1 MNTIFFHT
9 TDEDVHVK
17 EIFRGTENIEDFLTT
32 NGLTEEEVS
41 LLLEGILNVASM
53 IPSLGNQ
60 RLKPITCNPQML
72 ASYLITDD
80 LEAVKEISNA
90 LCNLNTN
97 QITQLT
103 DLIQTNL
110 DTETLINRGEEA
122 ANRTL
127 SYNMTRLQNISNPDI
142 LNPELRPRGFQHGM
156 FQP

>member
-122 ANRTL
+122 ANKTL

>member
-1 MNTIFFHT
+1 
-9 TDEDVHVK
+9 
-17 EIFRGTENIEDFLTT
+17 LTT
-32 NGLTEEEVS
+32 NGLTKGEVS
-41 LLLEGILNVASM
+41 LLLEGILNVALM

-80 LEAVKEISNA
+80 LEAVKEISEA
-90 LCNLNTN
+90 LCNLNTD
-97 QITQLT
+97 QITKLT

-127 SYNMTRLQNISNPDI
+127 SYNMTRLQNISNQNFEP
-142 LNPELRPRGFQHGM
+142 
-156 FQP
+156 

>member
-1 MNTIFFHT
+1 MLEPDWLELNTNEYNFHA

-17 EIFRGTENIEDFLTT
+17 EFFRGTENIEEFLTT

-41 LLLEGILNVASM
+41 LLLDGILNVASM

-72 ASYLITDD
+72 ASYLVTDD
-80 LEAVKEISNA
+80 LEAVKTISNA
-90 LCNLNTN
+90 LCNLNTD

-103 DLIQTNL
+103 NLIQTNL

-122 ANRTL
+122 ANKTL
-127 SYNMTRLQNISNPDI
+127 SYNMTRLQNIST
-142 LNPELRPRGFQHGM
+142 PEF
-156 FQP
+156 

>member
-1 MNTIFFHT
+1 
-9 TDEDVHVK
+9 
-17 EIFRGTENIEDFLTT
+17 
-32 NGLTEEEVS
+32 
-41 LLLEGILNVASM
+41 M

-90 LCNLNTN
+90 LCNLNTD
-97 QITQLT
+97 QITKLT

-127 SYNMTRLQNISNPDI
+127 SYNMTRLQNISIPDFYTLSFNPRI
-142 LNPELRPRGFQHGM
+142 FSAGRFNHELFSPGLKSMGVNCPYSICLTTFLLQN
-156 FQP
+156 FQPHIHG

>member
-1 MNTIFFHT
+1 MNTILFFHA

-41 LLLEGILNVASM
+41 LLLDGILNVASM
-53 IPSLGNQ
+53 IPSLGSQ
-60 RLKPITCNPQML
+60 RLKPITCNPQKL

-80 LEAVKEISNA
+80 LEAVKTISNA
-90 LCNLNTN
+90 LCNLNTD

-122 ANRTL
+122 ANKTL
-127 SYNMTRLQNISNPDI
+127 SYNMTRLQNISI
-142 LNPELRPRGFQHGM
+142 PEF
-156 FQP
+156 